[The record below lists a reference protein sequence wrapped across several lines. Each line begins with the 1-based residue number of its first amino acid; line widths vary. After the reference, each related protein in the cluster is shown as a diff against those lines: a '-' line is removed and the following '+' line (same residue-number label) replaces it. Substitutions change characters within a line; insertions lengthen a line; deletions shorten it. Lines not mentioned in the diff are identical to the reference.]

1 MDENETSLTMSRF
14 LNDCLTCAK
23 LLFTYFKIEN
33 ETSLLGESAKKIK
46 IFIEGMDT
54 NIFRK
59 ILNHHRTKNFS
70 FYFLENFTNS
80 MSIFG
85 K

>member
-33 ETSLLGESAKKIK
+33 ETFLLGESAKKIK
-46 IFIEGMDT
+46 LKEWT
-54 NIFRK
+54 Q
-59 ILNHHRTKNFS
+59 T
-70 FYFLENFTNS
+70 FLEKF
-80 MSIFG
+80 
-85 K
+85 